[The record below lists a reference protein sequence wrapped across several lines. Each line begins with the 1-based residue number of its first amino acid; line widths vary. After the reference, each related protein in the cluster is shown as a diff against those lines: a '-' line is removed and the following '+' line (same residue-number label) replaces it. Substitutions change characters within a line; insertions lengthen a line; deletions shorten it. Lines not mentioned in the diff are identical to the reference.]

1 MQFKLYLALA
11 AFSFLAI
18 QAQEVRVGVAGAIRN
33 ATEQYNTTNARLSE
47 IRSDCKRDGLIYT
60 ANCNRTFASVARD
73 ITQANIYLQ
82 DATNLFRP
90 KVNCAYISNEFN
102 RLQGRIIFVN
112 EQLRQRACSTAPL
125 TKVAVTL
132 NANAIRDAILEQLER
147 INATPQA
154 LAKFKSYIDAVKAD
168 DTKTAQSFALVE
180 GVLDTLNCAL
190 DEL

>member
-1 MQFKLYLALA
+1 MALIA
-11 AFSFLAI
+11 PLPL
-18 QAQEVRVGVAGAIRN
+18 
-33 ATEQYNTTNARLSE
+33 TNLQ
-47 IRSDCKRDGLIYT
+47 
-60 ANCNRTFASVARD
+60 ASVARD

-82 DATNLFRP
+82 DAINLFRP

-112 EQLRQRACSTAPL
+112 EQLRERACSTAPL

-132 NANAIRDAILEQLER
+132 NANAIRDAILEQLKR
-147 INATPQA
+147 INAA
-154 LAKFKSYIDAVKAD
+154 LAKIKSYIDAVKAD
-168 DTKTAQSFALVE
+168 DTKTAQSFSLVE